1 MVAGRTVGQLRVM
14 VAGLIAGQRLHTTV
28 ALPDAPC
35 RRLVADRTVV
45 RRLLTV
51 EVPMDAALHR
61 TEAEAVVAAEPHPT
75 EVEGMVAVAAEPL
88 AAGDTQAAE
97 ATLQL
102 RATTPAVAAARTTAD
117 TTVTTKL

>member
-1 MVAGRTVGQLRVM
+1 
-14 VAGLIAGQRLHTTV
+14 
-28 ALPDAPC
+28 
-35 RRLVADRTVV
+35 
-45 RRLLTV
+45 
-51 EVPMDAALHR
+51 MDAALHR

-75 EVEGMVAVAAEPL
+75 EVEVMAVVAAEPHPTEVEVMVAVAAEPL